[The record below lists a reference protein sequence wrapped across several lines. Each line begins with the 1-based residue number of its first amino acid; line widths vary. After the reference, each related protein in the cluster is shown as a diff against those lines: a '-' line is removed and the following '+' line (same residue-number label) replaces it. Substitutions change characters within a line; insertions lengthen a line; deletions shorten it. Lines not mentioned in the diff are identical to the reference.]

1 LPARRRPNLSPAAA
15 TSRIR
20 DRARDSANVVLTF
33 HAQEQMIPRDI
44 VAAEVFQ
51 ILREGTVFVHPV
63 LTEEGEWKCEIE
75 MRVPGGGATLR
86 W

>member
-1 LPARRRPNLSPAAA
+1 
-15 TSRIR
+15 
-20 DRARDSANVVLTF
+20 
-33 HAQEQMIPRDI
+33 MIPRDI

-75 MRVPGGGATLR
+75 MRVPGGGRDVAVVTVLR
-86 W
+86 HADSPVVVTVMWRDR